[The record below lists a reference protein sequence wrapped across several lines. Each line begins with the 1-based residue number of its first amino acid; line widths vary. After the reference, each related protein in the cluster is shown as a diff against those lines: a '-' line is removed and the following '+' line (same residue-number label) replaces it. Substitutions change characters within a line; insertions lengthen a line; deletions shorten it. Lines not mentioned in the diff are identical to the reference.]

1 MPSILHKSSKFTNAG
16 GIVLTGEDVQEAAN
30 GLVTASL
37 NYTVEPAKTKNFN
50 FSLDAQPPIYPQAY
64 ETSRLQKGLL
74 FMVDR
79 SFSYKNG
86 LVNVRAQYAG
96 ALNVPQSEQ
105 FVVEEFE
112 TLTTD
117 IEVEAGFVY
126 NTTGNPDPIFDRFV
140 VSYRRKIISYEFA
153 TLTKLNQPARQ
164 APVAKDLVGEAYYVS
179 KKQSRPVWRVYFPP
193 RNARNL
199 LLYKNSFFTATEET
213 TDFVTPSV
221 KVYSIRFLPEIDS
234 TS

>member
-37 NYTVEPAKTKNFN
+37 NYTIEPAKAEKFN
-50 FSLDAQPPIYPQAY
+50 FSLDAQPPIYPRGY
-64 ETSRLQKGLL
+64 NTSRLQKGLL

-79 SFSYKNG
+79 YLSYENG
-86 LVNVRAQYAG
+86 LVNVKAQYAG
-96 ALNVPQSEQ
+96 ARNVPQSGQ

-117 IEVEAGFVY
+117 IEVQAGFVF
-126 NTTGNPDPIFDRFV
+126 NNDGNLVPVFDRFV
-140 VSYRRKIISYEFA
+140 ISYRRKIIGYEFA
-153 TLTKLNQPARQ
+153 TLAGLNEPARQ
-164 APVAKDLVGEAYYVS
+164 APNAKNLVSVAYYVLRKLAS
-179 KKQSRPVWRVYFPP
+179 PIERSYFPP
-193 RNARNL
+193 RNARDL
-199 LLYKNSFFTATEET
+199 LLDKNSFFTATEET
-213 TDFVTPSV
+213 TQFVTPSV
-221 KVYSIRFLPEIDS
+221 KVYSIRFFPEIES